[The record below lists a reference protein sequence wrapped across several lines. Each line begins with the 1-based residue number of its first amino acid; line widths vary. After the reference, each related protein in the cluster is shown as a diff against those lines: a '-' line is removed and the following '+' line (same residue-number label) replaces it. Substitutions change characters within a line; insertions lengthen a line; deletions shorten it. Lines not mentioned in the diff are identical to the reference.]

1 MIERYEVKEISNIWS
16 SENKFRK
23 WLDVELAITEV
34 WYQWGEVPE
43 ESFNTIKEKANF
55 NVDRIDEIEK
65 KVKHDVIAFLT
76 SVEEFVGKDSA
87 YIHKGITSYDI
98 VDTALSLL
106 IRESLDIIIPKTEDL
121 KELLIKKAFEYK
133 NLTAIGRTHGI
144 HAEPIAFGVKYL
156 IWYEEI
162 KRNIQ
167 RLINAREIISVGK
180 ISGSVGTYIHF
191 PPEGEEGALKKLNLT
206 PCKVSSQI
214 IQRDRH
220 MEVIYALASLG
231 SAIEKIAV
239 EIRHLQR
246 TEVLEVEEPFTKG
259 QKGSSSMPHKRNPV
273 KCERI
278 SGLARLLRGNLT
290 VAFENN
296 ILWHERDISH
306 SSAERV
312 IFPDCFHAAAFMLE
326 DITRVIQGLNV
337 YPDNIKR
344 NLDIT
349 NEVYYSQKVLTLLL
363 DKGLP
368 RQKVYELVQKNA
380 LESWTQK
387 KSFRKLISE
396 DEEIKTLCTEE
407 ELEKAFSEKDLMAGI
422 DKIFERFKNAT
433 KAPSHQETQR
443 DDSF

>member
-1 MIERYEVKEISNIWS
+1 MVERYEVKEISNIWS
-16 SENKFRK
+16 ADNKFRK

-34 WYQWGEVPE
+34 WHQWGQVPD
-43 ESFNTIKEKANF
+43 ESLKNIKEKADF
-55 NVDRIDEIEK
+55 DVARIDEIER

-76 SVEEFVGKDSA
+76 SVEEYIGADSA

-106 IRESLDIIIPKTEDL
+106 LRESLELVIEKTEVL
-121 KELLIKKAFEYK
+121 KKVLITKAFEYK
-133 NLTAIGRTHGI
+133 DLVAIGRTHGI
-144 HAEPIAFGVKYL
+144 HAEPITFGCKYL
-156 IWYEEI
+156 IWFEEI
-162 KRNIQ
+162 KRNIE
-167 RLINAREIISVGK
+167 RLEQAVKTISVGK

-191 PPEGEEGALKKLNLT
+191 STEGEELALEKLNLT

-220 MEVIYALASLG
+220 MEVMYALTSLG

-246 TEVLEVEEPFTKG
+246 TDVLEVEEPFTKG

-278 SGLARLLRGNLT
+278 SGLARLLRGSLT
-290 VAFENN
+290 VALENN

-312 IFPDCFHAAAFMLE
+312 FFPDSFHTAAFMLN
-326 DITRVIQGLNV
+326 DITYVMENLNV
-337 YPDNIKR
+337 YPENIKR

-349 NEVYYSQKVLTLLL
+349 NEVYFSQKILTLLL
-363 DKGLP
+363 DRGVP
-368 RQKVYELVQKNA
+368 RQKVYELVQENA
-380 LESWTQK
+380 LESWTK
-387 KSFRKLISE
+387 KKGFRQLIF
-396 DEEIKTLCTEE
+396 DDKEIAALCSRE
-407 ELEKAFSEKDLMAGI
+407 ELEKAFSQEELMSGI
-422 DKIFERFKNAT
+422 SKIFERFEAEYKDAT
-433 KAPSHQETQR
+433 SK
-443 DDSF
+443 

>member
-1 MIERYEVKEISNIWS
+1 MIDRYEVKEITDIWS

-23 WLDVELAITEV
+23 WLDVEIAITEV
-34 WYQWGEVPE
+34 WHQWGEVPDA
-43 ESFNTIKEKANF
+43 SLKNIKEKANF
-55 NVDRIDEIEK
+55 DVKRIDEIEK
-65 KVKHDVIAFLT
+65 KCKHDVIAFLT
-76 SVEEFVGKDSA
+76 SVEEYVGSDSA

-106 IRESLDIIIPKTEDL
+106 IRESMDLVIGKTEIL
-121 KELLIKKAFEYK
+121 KDLLIKKAFQYK
-133 NLTAIGRTHGI
+133 DLTAIGRSHGI

-156 IWYEEI
+156 IWFEEI
-162 KRNIQ
+162 KRNLV
-167 RLINAREIISVGK
+167 RLKNAREIISVGK

-191 PPEGEEGALKKLNLT
+191 PPEGEALALEKLNLT

-220 MEVIYALASLG
+220 MEVMFALASLG

-278 SGLARLLRGNLT
+278 SGMARLLRGNLT
-290 VAFENN
+290 VTMENN

-312 IFPDCFHAAAFMLE
+312 IFPDSFHTAAFMLK
-326 DITRVIQGLNV
+326 DIISVMADLNV
-337 YPDNIKR
+337 YPENIKR

-363 DKGLP
+363 DRGIP

-387 KSFRKLISE
+387 KSFRTLIF
-396 DEEIKTLCTEE
+396 DDKEIAGLCSRDQ
-407 ELEKAFSEKDLMAGI
+407 LEKAFSEKDLMAGI
-422 DKIFERFKNAT
+422 GKIFARFEEELK
-433 KAPSHQETQR
+433 ETE
-443 DDSF
+443 SNG

>member
-1 MIERYEVKEISNIWS
+1 MIDRYEVEEISNIWS
-16 SENKFRK
+16 SENRFRK

-43 ESFNTIKEKANF
+43 QSFKNIKEKADF
-55 NVDRIDEIEK
+55 NVKRIDEIER

-106 IRESLDIIIPKTEDL
+106 IRESLDIIIPKTETLGDI
-121 KELLIKKAFEYK
+121 LIKKAFQYK
-133 NLTAIGRTHGI
+133 DLAAIGRTHGI
-144 HAEPIAFGVKYL
+144 HAEPITFGVKYL

-162 KRNIQ
+162 KRNIT
-167 RLINAREIISVGK
+167 RLKRAREIISVGK

-191 PPEGEEGALKKLNLT
+191 PPEGEQQALEKLDLT

-220 MEVIYALASLG
+220 MEVMYALASLG

-278 SGLARLLRGNLT
+278 SGLARLLRGDLA

-296 ILWHERDISH
+296 VLWHERDISH

-312 IFPDCFHAAAFMLE
+312 IFPDAFHALAFMLK
-326 DITRVIQGLNV
+326 DITNIIENLNV
-337 YPDNIKR
+337 YPENIKR

-349 NEVYYSQKVLTLLL
+349 NEVYFSQKVLTLLL
-363 DKGLP
+363 DKGMP

-387 KSFRKLISE
+387 KSFRKLVFE
-396 DEEIKTLCTEE
+396 DPEINALCTNE
-407 ELEKAFSEKDLMAGI
+407 ELENAFSREALMAGI
-422 DKIFERFKNAT
+422 DKIFRRFEKDLRR
-433 KAPSHQETQR
+433 KE
-443 DDSF
+443 

>member
-1 MIERYEVKEISNIWS
+1 MINRYEVDEISKIWS
-16 SENKFRK
+16 EENKFKK

-34 WYQWGEVPE
+34 WYEWGEVPE
-43 ESFNTIKEKANF
+43 ESLKNIKAKANF
-55 NVDRIDEIEK
+55 NVDRIDEIEV

-106 IRESLDIIIPKTEDL
+106 LRESLDIILKKTETL
-121 KELLIKKAFEYK
+121 KEILIKKAFLYK
-133 NLTAIGRTHGI
+133 DLMAIGRTHGI
-144 HAEPIAFGVKYL
+144 HAEPITFGVKYL

-162 KRNIQ
+162 KRNLSRLQ
-167 RLINAREIISVGK
+167 RAREIISVGK

-191 PPEGEEGALKKLNLT
+191 PPEGEQRALAKLNLT

-220 MEVIYALASLG
+220 MEAMYALASLG

-246 TEVLEVEEPFTKG
+246 TEVLEAEEPFTSG

-273 KCERI
+273 RCERI
-278 SGLARLLRGNLT
+278 SGLARLLRGYLS

-296 ILWHERDISH
+296 VLWHERDISH

-312 IFPDCFHAAAFMLE
+312 FFPDAFHATAFMIK
-326 DITRVIQGLNV
+326 DIINVIDNLNV
-337 YPDNIKR
+337 YPENIKR

-349 NEVYYSQKVLTLLL
+349 NEVYFSQKVLTLLL
-363 DKGLP
+363 DKGMP

-380 LESWTQK
+380 LESWTRK
-387 KSFRKLISE
+387 ESFRQLIFA
-396 DEEIKTLCTEE
+396 DKEIGALCSKE
-407 ELEKAFSEKDLMAGI
+407 ELEKAFSQKDLLAGI
-422 DKIFERFKNAT
+422 DKIFERFKDEL
-433 KAPSHQETQR
+433 K
-443 DDSF
+443 

>member
-1 MIERYEVKEISNIWS
+1 
-16 SENKFRK
+16 
-23 WLDVELAITEV
+23 LDVELAITEV
-34 WYQWGEVPE
+34 WHEWGEVPD
-43 ESFNTIKEKANF
+43 ESLENIKEKADF
-55 NVDRIDEIEK
+55 DVDRIDEIEN

-98 VDTALSLL
+98 VDTALSLM
-106 IRESLDIIIPKTEDL
+106 IRESLDIVIDRTETL
-121 KELLIKKAFEYK
+121 KDILIKKAFAYK
-133 NLTAIGRTHGI
+133 DLVAIGRTHGI
-144 HAEPIAFGVKYL
+144 HAEPITFGVKYL

-162 KRNIQ
+162 KRNIE
-167 RLINAREIISVGK
+167 RLLKAREIISVGK

-191 PPEGEEGALKKLNLT
+191 SPEGEERALEKLNLE

-220 MEVIYALASLG
+220 MEVMFALASLG

-290 VAFENN
+290 VALENN
-296 ILWHERDISH
+296 VLWHERDISH

-312 IFPDCFHAAAFMLE
+312 IFPDAFHAAAFMLK
-326 DITRVIQGLNV
+326 DINGVLENLNV
-337 YPDNIKR
+337 YPENIKR

-349 NEVYYSQKVLTLLL
+349 NEVYFSQKVLTLLL
-363 DKGLP
+363 DKGAA

-387 KSFRKLISE
+387 KSFRRLIFQ
-396 DEEIKTLCTEE
+396 DKEINALCSAE
-407 ELEKAFSEKDLMAGI
+407 ELEKVFSREELLSGI
-422 DKIFERFKNAT
+422 DKIFQRFENEK
-433 KAPSHQETQR
+433 
-443 DDSF
+443 

>member
-1 MIERYEVKEISNIWS
+1 MIDRYEVEEISNIWS
-16 SENKFRK
+16 SENRFRK

-34 WYQWGEVPE
+34 WYEWGKVPE
-43 ESFNTIKEKANF
+43 QSFKNIKEKANF
-55 NVDRIDEIEK
+55 NVKRIDEIER

-106 IRESLDIIIPKTEDL
+106 IRESLDVIIPKTQILEDI
-121 KELLIKKAFEYK
+121 LIKKAFEYK
-133 NLTAIGRTHGI
+133 NLPAIGRTHGI
-144 HAEPIAFGVKYL
+144 HAEPITFGVKYL

-162 KRNIQ
+162 KRNII
-167 RLINAREIISVGK
+167 RLKRGREIISVGK

-191 PPEGEEGALKKLNLT
+191 PAEGEQQALEKLDLT

-220 MEVIYALASLG
+220 MEIMYALASLG

-278 SGLARLLRGNLT
+278 SGLARLLRGNLA

-296 ILWHERDISH
+296 VLWHERDISH

-312 IFPDCFHAAAFMLE
+312 IFPDAFHALAFMLR
-326 DITRVIQGLNV
+326 DITNIIENLNV
-337 YPDNIKR
+337 YPENIKR

-349 NEVYYSQKVLTLLL
+349 NEVYFSQKVLTLLL
-363 DKGLP
+363 DKGMP

-387 KSFRKLISE
+387 KSFRKLIFE
-396 DEEIKTLCTEE
+396 DPEINALCTIE
-407 ELEKAFSEKDLMAGI
+407 ELENAFSQKALMAGI
-422 DKIFERFKNAT
+422 DKIFQRFEGELSKN
-433 KAPSHQETQR
+433 S
-443 DDSF
+443 

>member
-1 MIERYEVKEISNIWS
+1 MIDRYEVDEIASIWS
-16 SENKFRK
+16 NQNKFRK
-23 WLDVELAITEV
+23 WLDVELAITET

-43 ESFNTIKEKANF
+43 QSLKNIKAKANF
-55 NVDRIDEIEK
+55 NVQRIDEIEK

-76 SVEEFVGKDSA
+76 SVEEFVGGDSA
-87 YIHKGITSYDI
+87 YIHKGITSYDV

-106 IRESLDIIIPKTEDL
+106 IRESLDLIIQKTGAL
-121 KELLIKKAFEYK
+121 KNVLLQKAFQYK
-133 NLTAIGRTHGI
+133 DVMAIGRTHGI
-144 HAEPIAFGVKYL
+144 HAEPIGFGVKYL

-167 RLINAREIISVGK
+167 RLLKAKEIISVGK

-191 PPEGEEGALKKLNLT
+191 PPEGEEIALKKLNLT

-220 MEVIYALASLG
+220 MEVMYALASLS

-246 TEVLEVEEPFTKG
+246 TEVLEVEEPFSKG

-278 SGLARLLRGNLT
+278 SGLARLLRGYLS

-312 IFPDCFHAAAFMLE
+312 IFPDAFHAAAFMLE
-326 DITRVIQGLNV
+326 DITAVLEHLNV
-337 YPDNIKR
+337 YPENMKR
-344 NLDIT
+344 NLELT
-349 NEVYYSQKVLTLLL
+349 HEVYYSQKVLTLLL

-368 RQKVYELVQKNA
+368 RQKVYELVQEHA
-380 LESWTQK
+380 LASWTQK
-387 KSFRKLISE
+387 KSFRELIFA
-396 DEEIKTLCTEE
+396 DPEINALCTKE
-407 ELEKAFSEKDLMAGI
+407 ELEKAFSEKELMAGI
-422 DKIFERFKNAT
+422 TQIFARFKD
-433 KAPSHQETQR
+433 ELE
-443 DDSF
+443 